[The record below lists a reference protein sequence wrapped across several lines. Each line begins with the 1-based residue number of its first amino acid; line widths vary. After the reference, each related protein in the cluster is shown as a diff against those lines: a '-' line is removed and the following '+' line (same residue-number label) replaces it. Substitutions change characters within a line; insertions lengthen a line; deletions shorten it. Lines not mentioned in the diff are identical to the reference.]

1 MSASELRI
9 LFSHY
14 AQRLERYLNYKLH
27 DPQLAADMVQESF
40 LRLAQRLEQQDDV
53 TDKKAYLFK
62 TAHNLVLDH
71 IRHQQRWQRN
81 PTGDEAENE
90 LDELADDAPQLD
102 QVVFTQQQLARLAE
116 MLSTLPERSQLIF
129 RLHRLEHMTQAQ
141 IAQRL
146 NISLST
152 VEKHLANALAAMM
165 TIRLS

>member
-14 AQRLERYLNYKLH
+14 AQRLEKYLNHKIR
-27 DPQLAADMVQESF
+27 DPQVAADLVQESF
-40 LRLAQRLEQQDDV
+40 LRLAQRLEQKDDV
-53 TDKKAYLFK
+53 VDKKAYLFK
-62 TAHNLVLDH
+62 TANNLVLDH
-71 IRHQQRWQRN
+71 IRHQQRWQKSL
-81 PTGDEAENE
+81 PGDDAENL
-90 LDELADDAPQLD
+90 LDELADNAPQLD
-102 QVVFTQQQLARLAE
+102 QVVITQQQLALLSA

-141 IAQRL
+141 IARHL

-152 VEKHLANALAAMM
+152 VEKHLASALDAMM